1 MDPEHVPAENYPSLR
16 HGQEAADAVQPELV
30 TLSAPQAHASHAVQ
44 ELLTNRDRRPFQ
56 SRPNGL
62 QNNE

>member
-44 ELLTNRDRRPFQ
+44 ELLTNRDRRPLE
-56 SRPNGL
+56 NGSNDL
-62 QNNE
+62 QNDK